1 MSHQSIRVDNFIF
14 PQIYSKFEASDKK
27 SKSNVSYVIQD
38 LPEDRFEDA
47 IDFMVKHFIP
57 DEANCEYKNLGNSP
71 ASVQNARESWGKML
85 NEKISLVCFK
95 ENSDEIVA
103 VNVLVIFSRTT
114 TLADYGVK
122 FK

>member
-1 MSHQSIRVDNFIF
+1 
-14 PQIYSKFEASDKK
+14 
-27 SKSNVSYVIQD
+27 
-38 LPEDRFEDA
+38 
-47 IDFMVKHFIP
+47 
-57 DEANCEYKNLGNSP
+57 LGNSP